1 MEKEQHD
8 HFQKIIQDMMMSS
21 SNETRNRIEHHHNTL
36 IAAQWAEF
44 NYAINT
50 YRNEQRGLIKKD
62 PYHFW
67 VTTEKHR
74 LILMSVVVAYY
85 RGAPLLIT
93 KVAKD
98 LGYSTKTVSNVLNEA
113 RKLGLLENRNDCKF
127 KPSHHTIDG
136 YVYYTNQAMKLDD
149 LKRLSISVMRDG
161 VGSFQKPKSLAPHPS
176 RVNFRNY
183 D

>member
-85 RGAPLLIT
+85 RGVPLLIN

>member
-1 MEKEQHD
+1 
-8 HFQKIIQDMMMSS
+8 MSS

-85 RGAPLLIT
+85 RGVPLLIT

-136 YVYYTNQAMKLDD
+136 YVYYTNKAMKLDD

>member
-1 MEKEQHD
+1 MEKDQHD

-21 SNETRNRIEHHHNTL
+21 SNKTKNMISHHRESI

-44 NYAINT
+44 NYAINS
-50 YRNEQRGLIKKD
+50 YRNEQRALIKKD
-62 PYHFW
+62 PYRFW
-67 VTTEKHR
+67 VTAEKHR

-85 RGAPLLIT
+85 RGIPLFIK
-93 KVAKD
+93 KVAND
-98 LGYSTKTVSNVLNEA
+98 LGYSTKTISTVLNQA
-113 RKLGLLENRNDCKF
+113 KKLGLLETRNGCKF
-127 KPSHHTIDG
+127 KPSHDTIDG

-149 LKRLSISVMRDG
+149 LKRLSVSVMRDG
-161 VGSFQKPKSLAPHPS
+161 VGSFKKPNSPAPHPN